1 MFKGLKLLYKALG
14 QVFRA
19 LEHKFKGSEHKLPRI
34 ENKNVS
40 REKYFFLPS
49 LFFGEGFIIA
59 DVAEY
64 VFYDFLKI
72 FFHFLWW
79 FGKNVYLYGNDSV
92 ANDYR
97 FVDCG
102 G

>member
-19 LEHKFKGSEHKLPRI
+19 LEHKFKGSEHKFPRI

-40 REKYFFLPS
+40 REKYFFCYPLF
-49 LFFGEGFIIA
+49 FFGEGFIIA

-64 VFYDFLKI
+64 AFYDF
-72 FFHFLWW
+72 
-79 FGKNVYLYGNDSV
+79 
-92 ANDYR
+92 
-97 FVDCG
+97 
-102 G
+102 